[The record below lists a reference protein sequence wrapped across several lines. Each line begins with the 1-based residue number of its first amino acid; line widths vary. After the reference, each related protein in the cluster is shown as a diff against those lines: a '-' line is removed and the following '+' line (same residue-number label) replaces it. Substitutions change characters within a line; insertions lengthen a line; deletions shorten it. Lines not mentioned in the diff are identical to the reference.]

1 MKLFEEECE
10 LLYLLVLEGNAQG
23 STRADSKDESGET
36 QAGSL
41 DGYGHRVRDRQI
53 LVARAGWRKQDCRRA
68 GEEGTDETRRGR
80 STDLL

>member
-53 LVARAGWRKQDCRRA
+53 LVAGGSRTAEGQGRKEQMRHV
-68 GEEGTDETRRGR
+68 GEDQQIC
-80 STDLL
+80 